1 MPHVPKKNIEQ
12 VLVDVKGPRGTH
24 RKAVGKA
31 EVFLA
36 HRAYFKGPLASLDAS
51 RSGRSVRW
59 NRFFIYFVS
68 FVVLVG
74 LALGATFFVGSRA
87 LRGTFTSRGAAVAD
101 NFSRSVEAL
110 QAFDPVAAS
119 RYLTENQ
126 KEFGELENIVGGSG
140 AQTLVGA
147 LGGLIPAVGETAS
160 LLRDIV
166 KVNVDLLALS
176 ASLEKL
182 RAEGLRSFMGD
193 GVLLLASL
201 TDTQEALRAV
211 TEGAQ
216 TIKNATGRLKERAS
230 YFGALD
236 SFVGERYLSW
246 SGKLYGLDEFLTE
259 LKALLSSET
268 DRHVLLMFQNP
279 SEIRPG
285 GGFLGSYAD
294 LVVKN
299 GAMVKL
305 DVRDIYDPDGQLFTN
320 FRSPEAFGNW
330 TEWKTRDAN
339 WFFDFPTSA
348 EATITLLESS
358 KLYEN
363 YGVKF
368 DIAIAVNIKFIETLL
383 AATGPVALPDYDL
396 TLTEQNFLR
405 EVQREVE
412 LGEGKA
418 EGAPKRILQTVA
430 PILLERLGSMDAAAI
445 TKLLGGLEKHYG
457 NKDLMFYARSPKLQ
471 HFIRDAGGD
480 GAVYALPSGFW
491 GNYLAVVDANI
502 DGKKSDAVVAQ
513 GVTAYVDVAT
523 DGASLTDVAV
533 TRTHRGDL
541 ERELFWRATNR
552 NYMQI
557 YTPPAADL
565 VLMKGNDPA
574 PRGTE
579 LTAKEIER
587 LYPAEKIIEATKKF
601 LTSFQAWSMEAFGK
615 RVFATWMSV
624 AAGKSRTLEL
634 RYQVPGKP
642 NIAPKAGDVY
652 TFIYERQSGVL
663 TKLSLTIAAP
673 IGYQWAET
681 EAPRFTYDA
690 DDVPGRLVL
699 TLTLA
704 K

>member
-1 MPHVPKKNIEQ
+1 MPKVPKKNIEP
-12 VLVDVKGPRGTH
+12 VLVDVKGPRGAH
-24 RKAVGKA
+24 RKAVGRS
-31 EVFLA
+31 EVSLA
-36 HRAYFKGPLASLDAS
+36 HRAYFKGPKA
-51 RSGRSVRW
+51 VRG
-59 NRFFIYFVS
+59 NRFFAYAVAL
-68 FVVLVG
+68 VVVVG
-74 LALGATFFVGSRA
+74 LVLGGAFLVGSRA
-87 LRGTFTSRGAAVAD
+87 LRETFTSRGAAVAD
-101 NFSRSVEAL
+101 NFSRSIEAL
-110 QAFDPVAAS
+110 QSLEPAAAS

-126 KEFGELENIVGGSG
+126 KEFDELGKVVGSGG
-140 AQTLVGA
+140 AQTLMGA
-147 LGGLIPAVGETAS
+147 LSGLIPAIGETAS

-166 KVNVDLLALS
+166 KVNVDLLAFT
-176 ASLEKL
+176 ASLETL
-182 RAEGLRSFMGD
+182 RTEGLRSFMNDG
-193 GVLLLASL
+193 GVLLVSL
-201 TDTQEALRAV
+201 SDTQAALRAV

-216 TIKNATGRLKERAS
+216 TIKNATGRLKEHAS

-236 SFVGERYLSW
+236 SFVGERYLAW
-246 SGKLYGLDEFLTE
+246 SGKLYALDEFLTE
-259 LKALLSSET
+259 LKNLLSSET
-268 DRHVLLMFQNP
+268 DRHLLLMFQNP

-294 LVVKN
+294 LVVRG

-320 FRSPEAFGNW
+320 YAPPEAMS
-330 TEWKTRDAN
+330 EWGVWKARDAN

-348 EATITLLESS
+348 EAVVSLLEAS

-368 DIAIAVNIKFIETLL
+368 DMAIAVNIKVIETLL
-383 AATGPVALPDYDL
+383 ASTGPVVLPDYDL
-396 TLTEQNFLR
+396 TLTGENFLR

-412 LGEGKA
+412 LGVDKA
-418 EGAPKRILQTVA
+418 AGAPKRILQTVA
-430 PILLERLGSMDAAAI
+430 PILLERLGSMNPAAI
-445 TKLLGGLEKHYG
+445 TALTEGLEKHYG
-457 NKDLMFYARSPKLQ
+457 NKDVMFYARAPKLE

-502 DGKKSDAVVAQ
+502 DGKKSDAVVVQ

-523 DGASLTDVAV
+523 DGSSLTDVAV

-552 NYMQI
+552 NFMQI
-557 YTPPAADL
+557 YTHPSAEL
-565 VLMKGNDPA
+565 VLLKGNDPA

-579 LTAKEIER
+579 LTANEKER
-587 LYPAEKIIEATKKF
+587 LYTAEKVIEATKKF
-601 LTSFQAWSMEAFGK
+601 LTAFQAWSMEAFGK
-615 RVFATWMSV
+615 KVFAAWMSV
-624 AAGKSRTLEL
+624 AAGKTRTLEL

-652 TFIYERQSGVL
+652 TFIYERQSGVP

-673 IGYQWAET
+673 VGFMWAES
-681 EAPRFTYDA
+681 ESPRFTYDA
-690 DDVPGRLVL
+690 DDIPGRSVF